1 MVLSNIHNY
10 AHAHFGVN
18 MTIYSMTGY
27 GKGIAEKDG
36 LKITV
41 ELKSVNHRF
50 LDLSIKLPKAFV
62 FAEDTL
68 RKTIQSN
75 IARGHV
81 DVYVNFEDSRKDK
94 CKVALD
100 YDLAEQYVEISKQIA
115 QKFGVENNV
124 CVNEILRIP
133 DVVTQV
139 ADESDEDTLSALIK
153 EACLQAIENINAMRA
168 VEGKAL
174 VDDLLG
180 KIEGIKQML
189 PKIQSLAPIA
199 LDEYRSKLRERVTEY
214 LKETP
219 IDEVK
224 LINEIAFYSDK
235 VCTDEEITRLYTH
248 ISHFESIV
256 KEGGAIGKK
265 LDFIVQEMNR
275 ESNTIGSKCN
285 YAAITECVVFLKSE
299 IEKIREQIQNL
310 V

>member
-1 MVLSNIHNY
+1 MK
-10 AHAHFGVN
+10 
-18 MTIYSMTGY
+18 IYSMTGY

-36 LKITV
+36 SKITV

-50 LDLSIKLPKAFV
+50 LDLNIKLPKLFA
-62 FAEDTL
+62 FAEDML

-75 IARGHV
+75 IPRGHI
-81 DVYVNFEDSRKDK
+81 DVYVNYEDQRKDK
-94 CKVALD
+94 CKVAVD
-100 YDLAEQYVEISKQIA
+100 YDLAEQYVLIAKQI
-115 QKFGVENNV
+115 QERFSVENNLH
-124 CVNEILRIP
+124 VNEILRIP
-133 DVVTQV
+133 DVVTQI
-139 ADESDEDTLSALIK
+139 ADEADEESLSALIK

-168 VEGKAL
+168 VEGEAL
-174 VDDLLG
+174 VKDLLC
-180 KIEGIKQML
+180 KIDGIKQVL

-199 LDEYRSKLRERVTEY
+199 LDEYRAKLRERVEEY

-256 KEGGAIGKK
+256 NEGGAIGKK

-275 ESNTIGSKCN
+275 ETNTIGSKCN
-285 YAAITECVVFLKSE
+285 YAAITECVVYLKSE

>member
-1 MVLSNIHNY
+1 
-10 AHAHFGVN
+10 

-27 GKGIAEKDG
+27 GKGIAEKEG
-36 LKITV
+36 FKITV

-50 LDLSIKLPKAFV
+50 LDLCVKLPKSFV
-62 FAEDTL
+62 FAEDIL

-81 DVYVNFEDSRKDK
+81 DVYVNFEDTRKDK
-94 CKVALD
+94 RKVAVD
-100 YDLAEQYVEISKQIA
+100 YDLAEQYVLIAKQI
-115 QKFGVENNV
+115 QEKFGVENNLQ
-124 CVNEILRIP
+124 VNEILRIP

-139 ADESDEDTLSALIK
+139 ADENDEEILSSLVK

-174 VDDLLG
+174 VEDLLG
-180 KIEGIKQML
+180 KIEGIKQLL
-189 PKIQSLAPIA
+189 PKIQSLTPIA
-199 LDEYRSKLRERVTEY
+199 LDEYRTKLRERVTEY
-214 LKETP
+214 LKEMP

-224 LINEIAFYSDK
+224 IINEIAFYSDK

-256 KEGGAIGKK
+256 KEGGPIGKK

-275 ESNTIGSKCN
+275 ETNTIGSKCN
-285 YAAITECVVFLKSE
+285 NASITEYVVYLKSE
-299 IEKIREQIQNL
+299 IEKIREQVQNL

>member
-1 MVLSNIHNY
+1 
-10 AHAHFGVN
+10 

-50 LDLSIKLPKAFV
+50 LDLNIKLPKLLA
-62 FAEDTL
+62 FAEDGL
-68 RKTIQSN
+68 RKTMQSN

-81 DVYVNFEDSRKDK
+81 DVYVNFEDVRKDK
-94 CKVALD
+94 CKIAVD
-100 YDLAEQYVEISKQIA
+100 FDLAEQYVLIAKQI
-115 QKFGVENNV
+115 QEKFGVENNLH
-124 CVNEILRIP
+124 VNEILRIS

-139 ADESDEDTLSALIK
+139 ADETDEEALSALIK

-168 VEGKAL
+168 VEGEAL
-174 VDDLLG
+174 IKDLMSKLD
-180 KIEGIKQML
+180 GIKNVL
-189 PKIQSLAPIA
+189 PKIQELAPIA
-199 LDEYRSKLRERVTEY
+199 INEYRTKLRERVEEY

-224 LINEIAFYSDK
+224 LINEIAFYGDK
-235 VCTDEEITRLYTH
+235 ICTDEEITRLYTH

-256 KEGGAIGKK
+256 KEGGPIGKK

-285 YAAITECVVFLKSE
+285 YAAITEYVVYLKSE

-310 V
+310 A

>member
-1 MVLSNIHNY
+1 
-10 AHAHFGVN
+10 

-50 LDLSIKLPKAFV
+50 LDLNIKLPKLLA
-62 FAEDTL
+62 FAEDGL
-68 RKTIQSN
+68 RKTMQSN

-81 DVYVNFEDSRKDK
+81 DVYVNFEDVRKDK
-94 CKVALD
+94 CKIAVD
-100 YDLAEQYVEISKQIA
+100 FDLAEQYVLIAKQI
-115 QKFGVENNV
+115 QEKFGVENNLH
-124 CVNEILRIP
+124 VNEILRIS

-139 ADESDEDTLSALIK
+139 ADETDEEELSALIK

-168 VEGKAL
+168 VEGEAL
-174 VDDLLG
+174 IKDLMSKLD
-180 KIEGIKQML
+180 GIKNVL
-189 PKIQSLAPIA
+189 PKIQELAPIA
-199 LDEYRSKLRERVTEY
+199 IDEYRTKLRERVEEY

-224 LINEIAFYSDK
+224 LINEIAFYGDK
-235 VCTDEEITRLYTH
+235 ICTDEEITRLYTH

-256 KEGGAIGKK
+256 KEGGPIGKK

-285 YAAITECVVFLKSE
+285 YAAITEYVVYLKSE

-310 V
+310 A